1 MNLQKLNEKL
11 LQKFLDSTK
20 SIKNKRIVEHSLND
34 MLQVILVILVIIGV
48 VCTINFSG
56 WGLVIFYIIY
66 ALVLYGYIA
75 MCHAVRVLVLNVLY
89 PEGETDEEIQENHLN
104 NLFTQIDTLIKQLN
118 ED

>member
-56 WGLVIFYIIY
+56 NLLHYI
-66 ALVLYGYIA
+66 
-75 MCHAVRVLVLNVLY
+75 RVSSLRVHRNVSCRQSVS
-89 PEGETDEEIQENHLN
+89 P
-104 NLFTQIDTLIKQLN
+104 
-118 ED
+118 

>member
-1 MNLQKLNEKL
+1 MKNLKERL

-89 PEGETDEEIQENHLN
+89 PDGETNEEIQENQLN
-104 NLFTQIDTLIKQLN
+104 NLFSQIDVLIKQLN
-118 ED
+118 E

>member
-1 MNLQKLNEKL
+1 MKNLKERL
-11 LQKFLDSTK
+11 LQKFIDSTK

-48 VCTINFSG
+48 VCTINFNG

-89 PEGETDEEIQENHLN
+89 PDGEPEVEIQENQLN
-104 NLFTQIDTLIKQLN
+104 MLFQNIDQMIKQLN